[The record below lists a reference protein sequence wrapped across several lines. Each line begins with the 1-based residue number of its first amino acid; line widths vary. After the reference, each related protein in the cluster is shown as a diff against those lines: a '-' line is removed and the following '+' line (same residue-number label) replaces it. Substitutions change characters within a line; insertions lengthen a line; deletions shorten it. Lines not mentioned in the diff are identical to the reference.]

1 MVTLLFYGLH
11 RSRLGRC
18 NLEAD
23 TIELGTE
30 LRLNLAQFSAEER
43 AALEPEVHSN
53 PDVGLAEW
61 IGMGP
66 LKALR

>member
-1 MVTLLFYGLH
+1 MVTLLFYSLH

-18 NLEAD
+18 DLEAD
-23 TIELGTE
+23 AIEPGTE

-43 AALEPEVHSN
+43 AALEPEVQSN
-53 PDVGLAEW
+53 PDVGLTEW
-61 IGMGP
+61 TGMGL